1 MASFR
6 DTRAMVDGAFMAG
19 ITAVL
24 GLIGMYIPPLFTVI
38 SIILPL
44 PLAVLVR
51 RRDLKVG
58 IMALIVTGLLMIV
71 LYPDPMLVLVM
82 FIQFGPLGLVLGLL
96 FKNYVSP
103 GHALLTASLVSAVAA
118 LIVIILSVAVTG
130 LSLELIQTSLYK
142 LLDEVFTMYK
152 ETGYPVP
159 PEQQEMM
166 RASVKTSVL
175 LLPATYC
182 IYVVGST
189 VLTYLAGGKV
199 LRRLN
204 YNVNALPPFRQWR
217 LPWYSIWGIIIGLI
231 FLMLGKQL
239 QLNILQTIGQN
250 FLVVFLFTFFIF
262 GLSVVAHFYK
272 AITLPRPFKV
282 MILVLM
288 ILYSTMMYPA
298 IIILGVFDTIF
309 NLRRPKIRKQRQ

>member
-24 GLIGMYIPPLFTVI
+24 GLIGMFIPPLFTII
-38 SIILPL
+38 SIIMPL

-51 RRDLKVG
+51 RRNLKVG
-58 IMALIVTGLLMIV
+58 MMALIVTGLLMII
-71 LYPDPMLVLVM
+71 LYPDPMLVLIM

-103 GHALLTASLVSAVAA
+103 GHALLTASLVSAIAA
-118 LIVIILSVAVTG
+118 LIVIALSVAVTG

-142 LLDEVFTMYK
+142 LLDEFFAMYK
-152 ETGYPVP
+152 EIGYPVP

-166 RASVKTSVL
+166 RAAIKTSVL
-175 LLPATYC
+175 LLPATYF

-189 VLTYLAGGKV
+189 ALTYLLGGKV

-204 YNVNALPPFRQWR
+204 YKVNALPPFSKWR
-217 LPWYSIWGIIIGLI
+217 LPWYSIWGLIIGLI

-239 QLNILQTIGQN
+239 QLNSLQTIGQN
-250 FLVVFLFTFFIF
+250 FLMVFLFTFFIF
-262 GLSVVAHFYK
+262 GLAVVAYFYK
-272 AITLPRPFKV
+272 AVTLPRPFK
-282 MILVLM
+282 MILLVLM

-309 NLRRPKIRKQRQ
+309 NLRRPRIKKQS